1 MKANETVKKETV
13 FLASVTAILTVMMLA
28 VFLILKKFDL
38 SVLLGAVIG
47 AAVSV
52 VNFFLMALTLQKSLD
67 NTDEKDRNA
76 FLKMSRT
83 YRMLGIVVI
92 ILVALFA
99 LGTNV
104 YSTLIPLLFP
114 RISVIFRQMTL
125 KKEESKPSDDET
137 EK

>member
-52 VNFFLMALTLQKSLD
+52 VNFFLMALTLQKSLE